1 MANVVS
7 PRGDGR
13 RLPRLG
19 MFSKSYIF
27 FIKFISL
34 LLLLLLFFY
43 ESTVISWHSLVDS
56 CTFVILFEGKIYA

>member
-7 PRGDGR
+7 PRGDRR